1 MEGVIQA
8 IEKLS
13 QKNIIDYLLII
24 VPIIISLVAI
34 FISIATA
41 KRQNNIAMF
50 ELRYKALATIKRVL
64 SFKIV
69 FYITDIPLVIVEYFN
84 ACFDACI
91 DTKDKV
97 KAHIS
102 ARQTLNAM
110 EESILAL
117 SEVLDNSDKKIL
129 EKTFAMLSKLIGN
142 AIEDR
147 NDSQDIKDFKMLCLC
162 LEKITVEKLT
172 RKIFGSKW
180 CFDYADP
187 EMPNEPNKIDPLDV
201 SATKK
206 IIADIVKEEEK
217 QAKR

>member
-1 MEGVIQA
+1 
-8 IEKLS
+8 
-13 QKNIIDYLLII
+13 
-24 VPIIISLVAI
+24 
-34 FISIATA
+34 
-41 KRQNNIAMF
+41 
-50 ELRYKALATIKRVL
+50 
-64 SFKIV
+64 
-69 FYITDIPLVIVEYFN
+69 
-84 ACFDACI
+84 
-91 DTKDKV
+91 
-97 KAHIS
+97 
-102 ARQTLNAM
+102 M

-117 SEVLDNSDKKIL
+117 SEVLDNSDKKSL

-142 AIEDR
+142 AIEGI
-147 NDSQDIKDFKMLCLC
+147 NDSQAIKDFKTLCLC

>member
-1 MEGVIQA
+1 MDELIVA
-8 IEKLS
+8 IEELS

-64 SFKIV
+64 GFKVV
-69 FYITDIPLVIVEYFN
+69 FYVADNPRVIVESFN
-84 ACFDACI
+84 ASFDACI

-142 AIEDR
+142 AVEGKS
-147 NDSQDIKDFKMLCLC
+147 DSQNIKDFKTLCLC